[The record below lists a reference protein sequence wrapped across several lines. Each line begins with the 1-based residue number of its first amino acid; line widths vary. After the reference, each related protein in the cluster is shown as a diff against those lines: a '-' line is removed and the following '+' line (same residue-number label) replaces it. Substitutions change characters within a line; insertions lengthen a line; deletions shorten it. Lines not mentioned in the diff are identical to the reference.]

1 MRLFIMKDH
10 QLTIKEEVW
19 GLAPFAKLL
28 ARDKT
33 KDKARSFNEMLFIW
47 HFCDIRSDY
56 QYLTD
61 EEARFKEIKKDLPL
75 PASWK
80 LDAAMKAAIDCYKR
94 GSSTVIQTLYK
105 QTLMSASAIGKYL
118 ANTEALLAERDVHG
132 KVVTDIAKITSS
144 VQKVPKLMADLKS
157 AYKEVIKEQEELDS
171 RKQGSKTMNTFEEG
185 FNMDEI

>member
-1 MRLFIMKDH
+1 MRLFVMKNH
-10 QLTIKEEVW
+10 ELTVREEVW

-33 KDKARSFNEMLFIW
+33 KDKVRAHNEMLFIW
-47 HFCDIRSDY
+47 HYCDIRSDY
-56 QYLTD
+56 QHLTD
-61 EEARFKEIKKDLPL
+61 DKERAAEIKKDLKL

-80 LDAAMKAAIDCYKR
+80 LDATMEAAIDCYKR
-94 GSSTVIQTLYK
+94 GSSTVVQTLYK

-118 ANTEALLAERDVHG
+118 ANTEALLAERDMHG

-144 VQKVPKLMADLKS
+144 VQKVPKLMADLKA
-157 AYKEVIKEQEELDS
+157 AYKEVIKEQEEMDNRKKGS
-171 RKQGSKTMNTFEEG
+171 RTMNTFEDG